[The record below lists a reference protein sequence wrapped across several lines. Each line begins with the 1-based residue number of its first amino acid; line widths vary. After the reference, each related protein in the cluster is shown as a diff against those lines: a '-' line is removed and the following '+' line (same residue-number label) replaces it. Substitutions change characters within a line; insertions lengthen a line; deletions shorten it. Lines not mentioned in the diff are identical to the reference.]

1 MRRSAAPRQRMF
13 CLICAGSVQEVR
25 AVHGVPL
32 QLGVL
37 RERRAEGRHIW
48 AGSVGL
54 LAQLGPFWKKRRRKG
69 QEEGKGGRVHWGW
82 QGVSSPAGFKEGVG
96 EGPRDTEKTP
106 VFLMNLHNRNVAEQ

>member
-1 MRRSAAPRQRMF
+1 MRQSAAPRQRMF
-13 CLICAGSVQEVR
+13 CLTCAGSVQEVC

-32 QLGVL
+32 QLGAL
-37 RERRAEGRHIW
+37 SRAEGRHIW

-54 LAQLGPFWKKRRRKG
+54 LAQLGPLWKKRRRKG
-69 QEEGKGGRVHWGW
+69 QEGKGGRVDWGW